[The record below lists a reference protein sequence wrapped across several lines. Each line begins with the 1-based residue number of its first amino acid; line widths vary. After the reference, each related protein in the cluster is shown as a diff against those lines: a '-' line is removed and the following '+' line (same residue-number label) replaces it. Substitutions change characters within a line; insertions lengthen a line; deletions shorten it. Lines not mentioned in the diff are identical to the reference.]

1 MGPRDCMAKQEL
13 TAAGERLI
21 TAQQLGELLRLSTST
36 VLDWFE
42 DGKFDGC
49 AFRLGGKKGGP
60 VRFRLSEIEA
70 LLETWR
76 VSTSAGGDG
85 PEPLALPHG
94 GSVDGRREVSSS
106 SPNRKGS
113 R

>member
-1 MGPRDCMAKQEL
+1 MVSETAS
-13 TAAGERLI
+13 AAGERLI
-21 TAQQLGELLRLSTST
+21 TAHELGELLQLSTST

-76 VSTSAGGDG
+76 VSASADGDRRESPVLAHRRSAGA
-85 PEPLALPHG
+85 PKEHSFASPHRLG
-94 GSVDGRREVSSS
+94 AR
-106 SPNRKGS
+106 
-113 R
+113 

>member
-1 MGPRDCMAKQEL
+1 MATE
-13 TAAGERLI
+13 TASAAGERLI
-21 TAQQLGELLRLSTST
+21 TAQELGELLQLSTST

-60 VRFRLSEIEA
+60 VRFRLSEIDA

-76 VSTSAGGDG
+76 VSGSAEGDRRKSLVLAQRRSAGPLKEHSVASPHRLG
-85 PEPLALPHG
+85 P
-94 GSVDGRREVSSS
+94 R
-106 SPNRKGS
+106 
-113 R
+113 

>member
-1 MGPRDCMAKQEL
+1 MATE
-13 TAAGERLI
+13 TASAAGERLI
-21 TAQQLGELLRLSTST
+21 TSNELGELLQLSTST

-76 VSTSAGGDG
+76 VPEYAEGDGAESPVEESRSAGA
-85 PEPLALPHG
+85 PKERSFASPHR
-94 GSVDGRREVSSS
+94 S
-106 SPNRKGS
+106 GS